1 MSSGNNIMFSSYI
14 SYLFWFNAPIH
25 GQNLKSMLDIS
36 NVPNNFIIALKQQ
49 VEPTIKISY
58 ADLQYNIMN

>member
-1 MSSGNNIMFSSYI
+1 
-14 SYLFWFNAPIH
+14 
-25 GQNLKSMLDIS
+25 MLDSS

-49 VEPTIKISY
+49 VQPTVNISY